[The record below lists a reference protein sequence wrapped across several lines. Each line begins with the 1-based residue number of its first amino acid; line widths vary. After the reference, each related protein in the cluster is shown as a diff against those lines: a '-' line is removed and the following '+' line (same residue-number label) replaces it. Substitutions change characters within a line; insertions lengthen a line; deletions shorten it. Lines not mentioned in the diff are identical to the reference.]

1 MAKRKPRLADL
12 KRKSPNQDRSKQT
25 VDNIV
30 AAADKILSRDGID
43 SLTIRSIA
51 ETAGISLGSLYDYFP
66 NKQAVLYRIY
76 EKRLDL
82 LLQIFDEATSEEDP
96 PASFEAAFDKYLQ
109 LARDSKYPTRVDI
122 ELRNAIHRDPQLAEM
137 TKHYEESLTERYVAL
152 LRRYGSDW
160 NEADLRMFAE
170 YAHGIDHLNYRLQA
184 LGPRDAQKISGRI
197 ATHLF
202 VSLAH
207 YCGATKTL
215 NAEGDNS
222 KEADYG

>member
-1 MAKRKPRLADL
+1 MADL
-12 KRKSPNQDRSKQT
+12 KRKSPNQDRSRQT
-25 VDNIV
+25 VDKII
-30 AAADKILSRDGID
+30 AAADKILSRDGIE
-43 SLTIRSIA
+43 SFTIRSIA

-82 LLQIFDEATSEEDP
+82 LLQIFDEAASEENP
-96 PASFEAAFDKYLQ
+96 PESFEAVFDRYLR
-109 LARDSKYPTRVDI
+109 LTRAARYPMQVDL
-122 ELRNAIHRDPQLAEM
+122 ELRNAIHQDPRLAEM
-137 TKHYEESLTERYVAL
+137 TKHYEESLAERYVTVL
-152 LRRYGSDW
+152 QRYGSDW
-160 NEADLRMFAE
+160 SEADLRMFAE

-184 LGPRDAQKISGRI
+184 LGPGNARKTSGDI

-202 VSLAH
+202 ISLAH

-215 NAEGDNS
+215 TAAGDKS